1 MLKRPFRSVVLI
13 GVCFLIGYFYA
24 RNQASENC
32 ANDGGEMKNGYCIGA
47 NNN

>member
-1 MLKRPFRSVVLI
+1 LIRPFRSVMLI

-32 ANDGGEMKNGYCIGA
+32 DRDGGKMQNGYCIGA